1 MFLMSATRPAGV
13 SEDAR
18 VTAGGGE
25 GQADVTETDD
35 RNAHGVVSE
44 R

>member
-1 MFLMSATRPAGV
+1 MFLMSATRPPGASG
-13 SEDAR
+13 DAKVAER
-18 VTAGGGE
+18 GGE